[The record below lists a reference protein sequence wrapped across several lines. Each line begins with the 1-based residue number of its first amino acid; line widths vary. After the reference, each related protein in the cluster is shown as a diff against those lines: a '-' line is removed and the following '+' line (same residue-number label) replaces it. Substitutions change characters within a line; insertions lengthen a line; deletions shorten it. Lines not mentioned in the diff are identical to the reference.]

1 MTIDELLESYRDVF
15 ALTEAEKG
23 AKFERLMKNF
33 LLTYPVWRNKIS
45 RVWRWREFP
54 FRDQLGGVDLGI
66 DLVAETFNGE
76 FWAAQCKFY
85 AETTTIDKD
94 AVAAFIATSNRTFD
108 GKKFSRLIWISTS
121 DNFTDNAEETLR
133 NQTPPVT
140 RINLEDL
147 REAEVDWEKLD
158 AGKFGEEVLTKK
170 FLREY
175 QQTAVDKAREHFGT
189 HDRGRLIMACGT
201 GKTFTALKIAE
212 TLSPDGKILFLVPSI
227 TLVKQTLVEWAKS
240 SEKAFNAICVCSDE
254 NAANKNDDAIRNVNL
269 PLPPTTDPNEIVAA
283 FKLPRRENFGMTV
296 VFSTY
301 QSLDKVAA
309 AQKIFGEDFDLIIC
323 DEAHRTTGSSK
334 DKATQ
339 FTFVHDNENIRA
351 KKRLYMTA
359 TPRMYNSDAKTKAT
373 VNDITLWS
381 MDDEN
386 IYGKE
391 FYRLNFGDAVDK
403 NLLADYKVI
412 VLTVNQKISADKK
425 SADDTAKING
435 CINALSKKMID
446 ISRQLAD
453 VDPAPM
459 HTAVAFCP
467 TITASKTVAETFNTL
482 AEAKKNILDVHAEH
496 VDGTMDSR
504 KRDPR
509 LRWLKSAPTDAN
521 ACRILTNV
529 RCLSEGVDVP
539 ALDAVIFMSSKKSK
553 VEIVQAVG
561 RVMRKAHGKKYGYII
576 IPVVVPLEKNPE
588 DVLSTSATYGTIWD
602 VLNALRAH
610 DKRIDI
616 YIEELKLNGK
626 SEHIDITRPEP
637 EIGGDDEVVQGV
649 LDFGAWKDFLYARM
663 VEHVGNRR
671 YWEQWAHD
679 VAQIAE
685 RHTNRINEL
694 IVNDKNIGREFYNF
708 VYTLQKNLN
717 PSVSPAEVVEMLA
730 QHMVSRPVFEA
741 VFENYS
747 FVKSNPVSQSMEK
760 ILALLDSRDTDEE
773 SDRMKKFYDSVRE
786 RCRIAHS
793 AADKQKIIIE
803 LYEKFFQV
811 AVPKTVEKLGI
822 VYTPVEV
829 VDFILRS
836 VDAVLHK
843 HFNRR
848 LTSRGV
854 HVIDPFTGTGTFITR
869 LIESGL
875 IRPADLERKYS
886 SELHAN
892 EIVLLAYY
900 IAAVNIENAFAA
912 RADTDAYK
920 PFAGICFTDTFQLY
934 ELGQA
939 NLPLEGVMKVNSS
952 RVNLQKD
959 TRIEV
964 IVGNPPY
971 SVGQKS
977 ASDNNPNQYYENLEE
992 RISATYAKAT
1002 NATNKNSLYDSYVK
1016 AFRWASDRLG
1026 DGGVIGFVTNA
1037 GWLDGASM
1045 DGLRKCFVKEFSA
1058 IYVFNLR
1065 GNQRTQGE
1073 MSRREGGKIF
1083 GSGSRAPI
1091 AITILVK
1098 DNSHVGDAQ
1107 IFYRDIGDY
1116 LTRDEKLA
1124 RINATP
1130 DVLSGGF
1137 EVIVP
1142 NDKGDWIN
1150 QRGDT
1155 FDNFIALA
1163 PETKFD
1169 AAAKSFFAT
1178 YSNGL
1183 KTQRDAWAYNFSRD
1197 ALAVNIQTTIDYYNT
1212 HKTTDI
1218 DSKKFVWSDLSKSNK
1233 LRRLVYKFN
1242 AAHIVESTYRPF
1254 CREQLYFDERLND
1267 RRGQFPKF
1275 FPTGGEDNLL
1285 ICVSGIG
1292 GEKELSA
1299 FITNRITDLNALH
1312 SGTQCFPL
1320 YWYAEPVQGGLF
1332 GDNSTRRDGVTDWIL
1347 RRARELYG
1355 NTVTKADIF
1364 YYVYGFL
1371 HLPKYREKFSSELK
1385 KSLPKIFLVDDAQK
1399 FWQLSRA
1406 GRALADLHL
1415 NYERQPA
1422 PEGVEVVGAERG
1434 NFHVTK
1440 LRFASKDDRTIL
1452 VYNSDVTIR
1461 NIPPRSFEY
1470 VVNGRSPLE
1479 WIIDRYQIK
1488 RDKASGL
1495 VNDANDWGSEHGNPR
1510 YILDLIL
1517 SCLTVSLRTLDIVDA
1532 LPEIDF
1538 DA

>member
-1 MTIDELLESYRDVF
+1 MTIDELLESYRKLDIP
-15 ALTEAEKG
+15 ERERG

-33 LLTYPVWRNKIS
+33 MLTYPVWRGKFS
-45 RVWRWREFP
+45 DVWLWHEFP
-54 FRDQLGGVDLGI
+54 FRGELGNVDLGI
-66 DLVAETFNGE
+66 DIVAKTVDGD
-76 FWAAQCKFY
+76 FWAVQCKFY
-85 AETTTIDKD
+85 ADTTPIDKD
-94 AVAAFIATSNRTFD
+94 DVSAFIATSNRTFD
-108 GKKFSRLIWISTS
+108 GKKFSQLVWISTS
-121 DNFTDNAEETLR
+121 DNFTENAEETLR

-140 RINLEDL
+140 RINLATL
-147 REAEVDWEKLD
+147 REAEIDWEKLD

-175 QQTAVDKAREHFGT
+175 QQTAVDEACRHFAT
-189 HDRGRLIMACGT
+189 NDRGRLIMACGT

-212 TLSPDGKILFLVPSI
+212 ALSPDGKILFLVPSI

-240 SEKAFNAICVCSDE
+240 SDKPFKAICVCSDE
-254 NAANKNDDAIRNVNL
+254 TAANKNDDEIRNVNL
-269 PLPPTTDPNEIVAA
+269 PLPPTTDPNEIADA
-283 FKLPRRENFGMTV
+283 FRLPRRENFGMTV

-309 AQKIFGEDFDLIIC
+309 AQKIFGDDFDLIIC

-351 KKRLYMTA
+351 KRRLYMTA

-386 IYGKE
+386 IYGRE

-403 NLLADYKVI
+403 DLLADYKVI
-412 VLTVNQKISADKK
+412 VLTVNEKFSADKK
-425 SADDTAKING
+425 PDDDTAKING

-453 VDPAPM
+453 VDPSPM

-467 TITASKTVAETFNTL
+467 KITASKAVADTFNTL
-482 AEAKKNILDVHAEH
+482 AEAKKNLLDVHAEH

-504 KRDPR
+504 KRDPK
-509 LRWLKSAPTDAN
+509 LHWLKSAPKDGN

-561 RVMRKAHGKKYGYII
+561 RVMRKAPGKKYGYII
-576 IPVVVPLEKNPE
+576 IPVVVPLEKKPE
-588 DVLSTSATYGTIWD
+588 DVLSASATYGTIWD

-610 DKRIDI
+610 DRRVDI
-616 YIEELKLNGK
+616 FIEEIKLNGK
-626 SEHIDITRPEP
+626 SDHIDITRPDP
-637 EIGGDDEVVQGV
+637 EIGGDEPFQLS

-671 YWEQWAHD
+671 YWEQWAKD

-694 IVNDKNIGREFYNF
+694 IFNDKTVRREFYNF
-708 VYTLQKNLN
+708 VYDLQQNLN
-717 PSVSPAEVVEMLA
+717 PAVKPADAVEMLS

-741 VFENYS
+741 IFENYS
-747 FVKSNPVSQSMEK
+747 FVKSNPVSQSLEK
-760 ILALLDSRDTDEE
+760 ILALLDTRDTDDE

-786 RCRIAHS
+786 RCRIAHTPT
-793 AADKQKIIIE
+793 DKQKIIIE
-803 LYEKFFQV
+803 LYEKFFRV
-811 AVPKTVEKLGI
+811 AVPKAVEKLGI

-836 VDAVLHK
+836 VDAVLSK

-848 LTSRGV
+848 LTDRNV

-875 IRPADLERKYS
+875 IKPRDLERKYRK
-886 SELHAN
+886 ELHAN

-912 RADTDAYK
+912 RAATDAYT
-920 PFAGICFTDTFQLY
+920 PFDGICFTDTFQLY
-934 ELGQA
+934 ELGEQPL
-939 NLPLEGVMKVNSS
+939 NLEGVMQANSA
-952 RVNLQKD
+952 RVNLQKR
-959 TRIEV
+959 TTIKV

-977 ASDNNPNQYYENLEE
+977 ASDNNPNQNYKNLEA
-992 RISATYAKAT
+992 RITDTYAKFT
-1002 NATNKNSLYDSYVK
+1002 NATRKVVLYDSYVK
-1016 AFRWASDRLG
+1016 AFRWASDRLDG
-1026 DGGVIGFVTNA
+1026 GGVIGFVTNSSWIDA
-1037 GWLDGASM
+1037 NAF
-1045 DGLRKCFVKEFSA
+1045 DGLRKCFAKDFSA

-1073 MSRREGGKIF
+1073 VSKREGGKIF

-1098 DNSHVGDAQ
+1098 DGEHHGDAQ

-1116 LTRDEKLA
+1116 LTRDEKLE

-1150 QRGDT
+1150 RRGDT
-1155 FDNFIALA
+1155 FDNFIALGDKKY
-1163 PETKFD
+1163 PDGEQT
-1169 AAAKSFFAT
+1169 FFVG
-1178 YSNGL
+1178 YSGGIV
-1183 KTQRDAWAYNFSRD
+1183 TARDAWVYNFSRP
-1197 ALAVNIQTTIDYYNT
+1197 AVEANMQTTIDYYNT
-1212 HKTTDI
+1212 HKPTEVDTTKI
-1218 DSKKFVWSDLSKSNK
+1218 NWTRATKQNK
-1233 LRRLVYKFN
+1233 NRKREYKFN
-1242 AAHIVESTYRPF
+1242 DAQIVEAVYRPF
-1254 CREQLYFDERLND
+1254 CKQHLYYDGALNEMTY
-1267 RRGQFPKF
+1267 QMPKL
-1275 FPTGGEDNLL
+1275 FPTGNEENIF
-1285 ICVSGIG
+1285 ICVPSAGNRRDFCVWIG
-1292 GEKELSA
+1292 NKIPDFSVTESC
-1299 FITNRITDLNALH
+1299 
-1312 SGTQCFPL
+1312 QCFPL

-1332 GDNSTRRDGVTDWIL
+1332 GDTSTRRDGVTDWIL
-1347 RRARELYG
+1347 RRAHELYG

-1385 KSLPKIFLVDDAQK
+1385 KSLPRIFLVDDAAK
-1399 FWQLSRA
+1399 FWQLSKA

-1422 PEGVEVVGAERG
+1422 PAGVEVVGDG
-1434 NFHVTK
+1434 DYHVTK
-1440 LRFASKDDRTIL
+1440 LRFASKDDRTTLI
-1452 VYNSDVTIR
+1452 YNDRITIR
-1461 NIPPRSFEY
+1461 NIPPRSFDY

-1479 WIIDRYQIK
+1479 WIIDRYQVK
-1488 RDKASGL
+1488 TDKASGL
-1495 VNDANDWGSEHGNPR
+1495 VNDANAWGIEHGNAR
-1510 YILDLIL
+1510 YVLDLIL
-1517 SCLTVSLRTLDIVDA
+1517 SCLTVSLRTLEIVDA
-1532 LPEIDF
+1532 LPKVDF